1 MPTKAEKDRLSGR
14 ETTGHEWDGISEL
27 NTPLPQWW
35 LFVFVAT
42 VVWSLGFFLLYPSIP
57 YGPGYFKGL
66 LGYSQRGAVE
76 AEMKDAASRHA
87 DATDRIRALPVAAIA
102 KDPELAAI
110 AMTAGRIA
118 FANNCAACH
127 GASGEG
133 RKFYPVLADD
143 DWLWGG
149 TLEDIERTITYGVRS
164 GHAEA
169 RQSAMPRFGDG
180 MLEPG
185 QIGQV
190 ADYVLSLSGRAP
202 AAADVAAGGKLFQQ
216 NCAVCHGETGEGKQA
231 LGAPRLADP
240 IWLYGSDRAA
250 IIQQITAPR
259 QGVMPAWVDRLDA
272 ATIKSLALYVHA
284 LGGGQ

>member
-1 MPTKAEKDRLSGR
+1 MPTKAEKDRLRGR
-14 ETTGHEWDGISEL
+14 ETTGHDWDGISEL
-27 NTPLPQWW
+27 DTPLPQWW
-35 LFVFVAT
+35 LYAFVAS
-42 VVWSLGFFLLYPSIP
+42 VVWALGFCLLYPSFP

-76 AEMKDAASRHA
+76 AEMQE
-87 DATDRIRALPVAAIA
+87 ATAQQAGAMDRIRALPIAAIGKEPA
-102 KDPELAAI
+102 LAAI

-149 TLEDIERTITYGVRS
+149 RLEDIERTITFGVRS
-164 GHAEA
+164 GHQEA
-169 RQSAMPRFGDG
+169 RQSSMPRFGDG
-180 MLEPG
+180 MLGAVE
-185 QIGQV
+185 IGQL
-190 ADYVLSLSGRAP
+190 ADYVLSLTGRA
-202 AAADVAAGGKLFQQ
+202 AAGANMAAGGKLFAQ
-216 NCAVCHGETGEGKQA
+216 NCAVCHGDKGEGKQA
-231 LGAPRLADP
+231 VGAPRLADP
-240 IWLYGSDRAA
+240 IWLYGNDRAA

-259 QGVMPAWVDRLDA
+259 QGVMPAWVDRLGL